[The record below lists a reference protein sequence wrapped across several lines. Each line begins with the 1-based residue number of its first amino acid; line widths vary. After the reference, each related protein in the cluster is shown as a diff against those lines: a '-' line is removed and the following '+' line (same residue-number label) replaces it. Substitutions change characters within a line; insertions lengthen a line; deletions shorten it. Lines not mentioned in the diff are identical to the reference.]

1 MAVTNDDFN
10 QLVESVNS
18 LYERVEALEN
28 PADATGEVA
37 DDDISDATVRD
48 WVKSQIALSGGLY
61 VTESAPEGE
70 AKANG

>member
-18 LYERVEALEN
+18 LYERVEALESTDA
-28 PADATGEVA
+28 ADG
-37 DDDISDATVRD
+37 DISDATVRD